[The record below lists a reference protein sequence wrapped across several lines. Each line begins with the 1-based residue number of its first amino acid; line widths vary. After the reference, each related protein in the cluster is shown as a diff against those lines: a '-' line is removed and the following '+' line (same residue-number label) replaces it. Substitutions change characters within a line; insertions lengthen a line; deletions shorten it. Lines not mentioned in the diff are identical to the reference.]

1 METIKLLLGAT
12 IIILASSQANSQTPK
27 NAASSSDMKYM
38 AVYKLT
44 EAPAGYVEFCQRYL
58 GECSS
63 KNLRPATVTISQ
75 QKWKELNSINIA
87 VNQAVQPVTDQE
99 LYGREEVWTLPGQY
113 GDCEDYVLLKRKR
126 LIEQG
131 WPENALLITVLR
143 DENMAGHAVL
153 TVVTDMGDLILDNR
167 IELIRSWA
175 DTPYTYYLRQSRK
188 NPSKWVDLSADDLGT
203 RPTATTVAGR

>member
-1 METIKLLLGAT
+1 MEFIKILLGAT
-12 IIILASSQANSQTPK
+12 VIILVGTQANSQTAK
-27 NAASSSDMKYM
+27 IAAIGGDLKYM
-38 AVYKLT
+38 AEFKST
-44 EAPAGYVEFCQRYL
+44 EAPAGYIEFCQRYR
-58 GECSS
+58 GDCSTREM
-63 KNLRPATVTISQ
+63 RPATVQISQ
-75 QKWKELNSINIA
+75 KKWKELNSINIA
-87 VNQAVQPVTDQE
+87 VNQAVQPVTDLE
-99 LYGREEVWTLPGQY
+99 LHGREEVWSYPGKY

-167 IELIRSWA
+167 VEMIRAWA

-188 NPSKWVDLSADDLGT
+188 NPSKWVDLSADNLGV
-203 RPTATTVAGR
+203 RATATTIAGR